1 LSHQLILHSEI
12 SSLRSFNA
20 TYYLFLCD
28 QSVYKNTRVS
38 GDAMNQIGFGV
49 PPLYLETIGRL
60 LPQRKDERVGQSTY
74 LVANC
79 FKKIKKIEKQ

>member
-1 LSHQLILHSEI
+1 
-12 SSLRSFNA
+12 
-20 TYYLFLCD
+20 
-28 QSVYKNTRVS
+28 
-38 GDAMNQIGFGV
+38 MNQIGFGV